1 MANSGTNLGKA
12 YVQIMPS
19 ARGISGSISKLLGG
33 EAKSAGTSAGLGF
46 GGKLVGAASKIL
58 VAAGLGKAL
67 ASSIRAGGALEQS
80 IGGIQTLFKGS
91 ADIVKGYAKNAYR
104 DAQISANEYMEQATS
119 FSASLLQ
126 SLGGDTKKAAK
137 TADIAIK
144 DMADNSAKMGTNI
157 SSIQDAYQGFAKQN
171 YTMLD
176 NLKLGY
182 GGTKTEMERLL
193 ADAQKIT
200 GVKYDI
206 NNLNDVFNAIHA
218 IQGELNISGVAA
230 DEAKTTLIGSFNAMK
245 ASAQDFLGNLALGM
259 DIKEPLSNLIT
270 TTGTFLF
277 GNLIPMIINI
287 GKALPGALVQAISEA
302 GPAMVKQGKNLMA
315 SLGIGLSD
323 SSPLNGLG
331 AKLMTNLQPV
341 INGIKT
347 GLGFLPELFQ
357 TVSQS
362 VMGVVDII
370 AGGLA
375 KLDFSGIGNLVSALI
390 PALTSG
396 FQTFS
401 SIVGPA
407 VQMVVDSF
415 VGLWNAIQ
423 PVLSILATALMPI
436 FNIVA
441 SFLGGVF
448 KGVLLGLA
456 GTFDM
461 LRGVIEFLTPAFS
474 VLMSAISFLEPVL
487 AKIAEWVGVA
497 IGMFANLGQTG
508 LNLSN
513 IIQNAWAN
521 IQTSMFVLGETV
533 RTVITS
539 IKGFFTNLKLSAALL
554 GGGLK
559 GVWDTIKLC
568 IINAGKSIQGSI
580 NSIKTFFNGLKS
592 TGDGLWKG
600 LKNAWNQIIGVISG
614 AVGKIS
620 GFINRITNIFNSL
633 RNINL
638 FSAGKAI
645 IDGFLR
651 GLKHAF
657 GAVKNFVGGIA
668 GWIKSHKGPISY
680 DRKLLIPAGNAII
693 GGLNKSMIN
702 SFKDVKANV
711 LSMAGEIYDGFNF
724 NVKPINLS
732 PDISSLDKNI
742 LDKKLDSN
750 LDFNAYSEYKANRD
764 SKLEIMLLDILSLL
778 KILSE
783 KDDDVYIDGEKVSVM
798 LGRKI
803 DEYKKKKDL
812 YENRRMG
819 VVI

>member
-19 ARGISGSISKLLGG
+19 AKGISGSISKLLGG
-33 EAKSAGTSAGLGF
+33 EAKIAGASAGFGF
-46 GGKLVGAASKIL
+46 AGKLVSVASKVM
-58 VAAGLGKAL
+58 VAAGIGKLFA
-67 ASSIRAGGALEQS
+67 ASIRAGGALEQS
-80 IGGIQTLFKGS
+80 IGGIETLFKGS

-126 SLGGDTKKAAK
+126 SLGGDTKKAAE
-137 TADIAIK
+137 TADMAIK
-144 DMADNSAKMGTNI
+144 DMADNSAKMGTSI

-193 ADAQKIT
+193 ADAEKIT

-206 NNLNDVFNAIHA
+206 NNLNDVYQAIHV
-218 IQGELNISGVAA
+218 IQKELNIYGVAA
-230 DEAKTTLIGSFNAMK
+230 DEAKKTLVGSFNAMK

-302 GPAMVKQGKNLMA
+302 GPAMIEQGKNLMA
-315 SLGIGLSD
+315 NLGIGLSD

-362 VMGVVDII
+362 VIGVVDII
-370 AGGLA
+370 AEGLA
-375 KLDFSGIGNLVSALI
+375 KLDFSGIGNLVSAII

-407 VQMVVDSF
+407 IQMVVDSF

-448 KGVLLGLA
+448 KGVLLGVA
-456 GTFDM
+456 GTFDI
-461 LRGVIEFLTPAFS
+461 LKGVIEFLTPVFSALIS
-474 VLMSAISFLEPVL
+474 VLNFISPILS
-487 AKIAEWVGVA
+487 KIAEWVGVA
-497 IGMFANLGQTG
+497 IGLFANLGQ
-508 LNLSN
+508 
-513 IIQNAWAN
+513 
-521 IQTSMFVLGETV
+521 
-533 RTVITS
+533 
-539 IKGFFTNLKLSAALL
+539 
-554 GGGLK
+554 
-559 GVWDTIKLC
+559 
-568 IINAGKSIQGSI
+568 AG
-580 NSIKTFFNGLKS
+580 NGLKTMMKSAWENISNAIS
-592 TGDGLWKG
+592 TAKNIIHGSITAISRVFNN
-600 LKNAWNQIIGVISG
+600 LKAAGNSLKAVLQTAWRLITSSISG
-614 AVGKIS
+614 AVGKIT
-620 GFINRITNIFNSL
+620 GYIGNIKNVFNSL
-633 RNINL
+633 KKINL
-638 FSAGKAI
+638 FDAGKSI
-645 IDGFLR
+645 MNGFLK
-651 GLKHAF
+651 GLKSVWKAIT
-657 GAVKNFVGGIA
+657 GFVGGIA

-711 LSMAGEIYDGFNF
+711 LSMAGEIYDGFDF

-732 PDISSLDKNI
+732 PDISGLDKNI
-742 LDKKLDSN
+742 LNKKLDSN
-750 LDFNAYSEYKANRD
+750 LDFNAYNEYKANRD
-764 SKLEIMLLDILSLL
+764 SKLESMLLEILSLL
-778 KILSE
+778 KILTD

-803 DEYKKKKDL
+803 DEYKKKKDF

>member
-19 ARGISGSISKLLGG
+19 AKGISGSISKLLGG
-33 EAKSAGTSAGLGF
+33 EAKSAGASAGFGF
-46 GGKLVGAASKIL
+46 AGKLVSVASKVM
-58 VAAGLGKAL
+58 VAAGIGKLFA
-67 ASSIRAGGALEQS
+67 ASIRAGGALEQS
-80 IGGIQTLFKGS
+80 IGGIETLFKGS

-126 SLGGDTKKAAK
+126 SLGGDTKKAAE
-137 TADIAIK
+137 TADMAIK
-144 DMADNSAKMGTNI
+144 DMADNSAKMGTSI

-193 ADAQKIT
+193 ADAEKIT

-206 NNLNDVFNAIHA
+206 NNLNDVYQAIHV
-218 IQGELNISGVAA
+218 IQKELNIYGVAA
-230 DEAKTTLIGSFNAMK
+230 DEAKKTLVGSFNAMK

-302 GPAMVKQGKNLMA
+302 GPAMIEHGKNLMA
-315 SLGIGLSD
+315 NLGIGLSD

-362 VMGVVDII
+362 VIGVVDII
-370 AGGLA
+370 AEGLA
-375 KLDFSGIGNLVSALI
+375 KLDFSEIGNLVSAII

-407 VQMVVDSF
+407 IQMVVDSF

-423 PVLSILATALMPI
+423 PVLTILATALMPI

-448 KGVLLGLA
+448 KGVLLGVA
-456 GTFDM
+456 GTFDI
-461 LRGVIEFLTPAFS
+461 LKGVIEFLTPVFDALVS
-474 VLMSAISFLEPVL
+474 VLNFISPVL
-487 AKIAEWVGVA
+487 QKIAEWVGVA
-497 IGMFANLGQTG
+497 IGLFANLGQAGSG
-508 LNLSN
+508 LKTMMKSAWENISNAISTAKN
-513 IIQNAWAN
+513 IIHGSITAVSNVFNTLKAGGNSLKTVLQTAWR
-521 IQTSMFVLGETV
+521 L
-533 RTVITS
+533 ITS
-539 IKGFFTNLKLSAALL
+539 S
-554 GGGLK
+554 
-559 GVWDTIKLC
+559 
-568 IINAGKSIQGSI
+568 
-580 NSIKTFFNGLKS
+580 
-592 TGDGLWKG
+592 
-600 LKNAWNQIIGVISG
+600 ISG
-614 AVGKIS
+614 AVGKIT
-620 GFINRITNIFNSL
+620 GYIGNIKNLFNSL
-633 RNINL
+633 KNINL
-638 FSAGKAI
+638 FNAGKSI
-645 IDGFLR
+645 INGFLR
-651 GLKHAF
+651 GLKSAWK
-657 GAVKNFVGGIA
+657 AVTGFIGGIA
-668 GWIKSHKGPISY
+668 GWIKDHKGPISY

-711 LSMAGEIYDGFNF
+711 LSMAGEIYDGFDF

-732 PDISSLDKNI
+732 PDISGLDKNI

-764 SKLEIMLLDILSLL
+764 SKLESMLLDILSLL
-778 KILSE
+778 KILTD

>member
-33 EAKSAGTSAGLGF
+33 EAKSAGASAGLGF
-46 GGKLVGAASKIL
+46 GGKLVSVASKVM
-58 VAAGLGKAL
+58 VAAGIGKL
-67 ASSIRAGGALEQS
+67 FASSIRAGGALEQS
-80 IGGIQTLFKGS
+80 IGGIETLFKGS
-91 ADIVKGYAKNAYR
+91 ADIVKNYAKEAYKTSGV
-104 DAQISANEYMEQATS
+104 SANQYMQQATM

-137 TADIAIK
+137 SA
-144 DMADNSAKMGTNI
+144 DMAIRDMSDNANKMGTNI
-157 SSIQDAYQGFAKQN
+157 QSIQDAYQGFSKAN

-182 GGTKTEMERLL
+182 GGTKSEMERLL

-200 GVKYDI
+200 GIKYDI
-206 NNLNDVFNAIHA
+206 NNLDDVFNAIHV
-218 IQGELNISGVAA
+218 IQGELGITGTTAK
-230 DEAKTTLIGSFNAMK
+230 EASETLTGSFAAMK

-270 TTGTFLF
+270 TAGTFLF

-287 GKALPGALVQAISEA
+287 GKAIPGALVQAISEI
-302 GPAMVKQGKNLMA
+302 GPMMVKQGRSLME
-315 SLGIGLSD
+315 SLGVGLSD

-331 AKLMTNLQPV
+331 KKMITNLQPV

-347 GLGFLPELFQ
+347 SLGFLPDLFQ
-357 TVSQS
+357 TVSES

-423 PVLSILATALMPI
+423 PVLTILATALMPI

-448 KGVLLGLA
+448 KGVLLGVA
-456 GTFDM
+456 GTFDI
-461 LRGVIEFLTPAFS
+461 LKVVIEFLTPVFNALVS
-474 VLMSAISFLEPVL
+474 VLSFISPVL
-487 AKIAEWVGVA
+487 SKIAEWVGVA
-497 IGMFANLGQTG
+497 IGLFANLGQAGSG
-508 LNLSN
+508 LKTMMKSAWENISNAISTAKN
-513 IIQNAWAN
+513 IINGSITVVSKVFNNLKSAGNSLKSVLQTAWR
-521 IQTSMFVLGETV
+521 L
-533 RTVITS
+533 ITS
-539 IKGFFTNLKLSAALL
+539 S
-554 GGGLK
+554 
-559 GVWDTIKLC
+559 
-568 IINAGKSIQGSI
+568 
-580 NSIKTFFNGLKS
+580 
-592 TGDGLWKG
+592 
-600 LKNAWNQIIGVISG
+600 ISG
-614 AVGKIS
+614 AVGKIT
-620 GFINRITNIFNSL
+620 GYIGNIKNLFNSL
-633 RNINL
+633 KKINL
-638 FSAGKAI
+638 FDAGKAI
-645 IDGFLR
+645 INGFLR
-651 GLKHAF
+651 GLKSAWK
-657 GAVKNFVGGIA
+657 AVTGFIGGIA

-680 DRKLLIPAGNAII
+680 DRKLLIPAGKAII
-693 GGLNKSMIN
+693 GGLNKSMID
-702 SFKDVKANV
+702 SFKDVKSNV
-711 LSMAGEIYDGFNF
+711 LSMASEIYDGFDI

-732 PDISSLDKNI
+732 PDISGLDKNI
-742 LDKKLDSN
+742 LDNKLN
-750 LDFNAYSEYKANRD
+750 AKLDFNDYSEYKANRD
-764 SKLEIMLLDILSLL
+764 SKLESMLLDILSLL

-819 VVI
+819 VVV

>member
-19 ARGISGSISKLLGG
+19 AKGISGSISKLLGG
-33 EAKSAGTSAGLGF
+33 EAKSAGASAGFGF
-46 GGKLVGAASKIL
+46 AGKLVSVASKVM
-58 VAAGLGKAL
+58 VAAGIGKLFA
-67 ASSIRAGGALEQS
+67 ASIRAGGALEQS
-80 IGGIQTLFKGS
+80 IGGIETLFKGS

-126 SLGGDTKKAAK
+126 SLGGDTKKAAE
-137 TADIAIK
+137 TADMAIK
-144 DMADNSAKMGTNI
+144 DMADNSAKMGTSI

-193 ADAQKIT
+193 ADAEKIT

-206 NNLNDVFNAIHA
+206 NNLNDVYQAIHV
-218 IQGELNISGVAA
+218 IQKELNIYGVAA
-230 DEAKTTLIGSFNAMK
+230 DEAKKTLVGSFNAMK

-302 GPAMVKQGKNLMA
+302 GPAMIEHGKNLMA
-315 SLGIGLSD
+315 NLGIGLSD

-362 VMGVVDII
+362 VIGVVDII
-370 AGGLA
+370 AEGLA
-375 KLDFSGIGNLVSALI
+375 KLDFSGIGNLVSAII

-407 VQMVVDSF
+407 IQMIVDSF

-448 KGVLLGLA
+448 KGVLLGVA
-456 GTFDM
+456 GTFDI
-461 LRGVIEFLTPAFS
+461 LKGVIEFLTPVFSALIS
-474 VLMSAISFLEPVL
+474 VLNFISPILS
-487 AKIAEWVGVA
+487 KIAEWVGVA
-497 IGMFANLGQTG
+497 IGLFANLGQ
-508 LNLSN
+508 
-513 IIQNAWAN
+513 
-521 IQTSMFVLGETV
+521 
-533 RTVITS
+533 
-539 IKGFFTNLKLSAALL
+539 
-554 GGGLK
+554 
-559 GVWDTIKLC
+559 
-568 IINAGKSIQGSI
+568 AG
-580 NSIKTFFNGLKS
+580 NGLKTMMKSAWENISNAIS
-592 TGDGLWKG
+592 TAKNIIHGSITATYRVFNN
-600 LKNAWNQIIGVISG
+600 LKAAGNSLKAVLQTAWRLITSSISG
-614 AVGKIS
+614 AVGKIT
-620 GFINRITNIFNSL
+620 GYIGNIKNVFNSL
-633 RNINL
+633 KKINL
-638 FSAGKAI
+638 FDAGKSI
-645 IDGFLR
+645 MNGFLK
-651 GLKHAF
+651 GLKSVWKAIT
-657 GAVKNFVGGIA
+657 GFVGGIA

-711 LSMAGEIYDGFNF
+711 LSMAGEIYDGFDF

-732 PDISSLDKNI
+732 PDISGLDKNI

-764 SKLEIMLLDILSLL
+764 SKLESMLLDILSLL

>member
-33 EAKSAGTSAGLGF
+33 EVKSAGASAGFGF
-46 GGKLVGAASKIL
+46 AGKLVSVASKVM
-58 VAAGLGKAL
+58 VAAGIGKLFAE
-67 ASSIRAGGALEQS
+67 SIRAGGALEQS
-80 IGGIQTLFKGS
+80 IGGIETLFKGS
-91 ADIVKGYAKNAYR
+91 ADIVKNYAKEAYKTSGV
-104 DAQISANEYMEQATS
+104 SANQYMQQATM

-137 TADIAIK
+137 SA
-144 DMADNSAKMGTNI
+144 DMAIRDMSDNANKMGTNI
-157 SSIQDAYQGFAKQN
+157 QSIQDAYQGFSKAN

-182 GGTKTEMERLL
+182 GGTKSEMERLL

-200 GVKYDI
+200 GIKYDI
-206 NNLNDVFNAIHA
+206 NNLDDVFNAIHV
-218 IQGELNISGVAA
+218 IQGELEITGTTAK
-230 DEAKTTLIGSFNAMK
+230 EASETLTGSFAAMK

-270 TTGTFLF
+270 TAGTFLF

-287 GKALPGALVQAISEA
+287 GKALPGALVQAISE
-302 GPAMVKQGKNLMA
+302 GVPAMIEQGKKLMA

-331 AKLMTNLQPV
+331 EKMITNLQPV

-347 GLGFLPELFQ
+347 SLGFLPELFQ
-357 TVSQS
+357 TVSES

-423 PVLSILATALMPI
+423 PVLTILATALMPI

-448 KGVLLGLA
+448 KGVLLGVA
-456 GTFDM
+456 GTFDI
-461 LRGVIEFLTPAFS
+461 LKVVIEFLTPVFNALVS
-474 VLMSAISFLEPVL
+474 VLSFISPVL
-487 AKIAEWVGVA
+487 SKIAEWVGVA
-497 IGMFANLGQTG
+497 IGLFANLGQAGSG
-508 LNLSN
+508 LKTMMKSAWENISNAISTAKN
-513 IIQNAWAN
+513 IINGSITVVSKVFNNLKSAGNSLKSVLQTAWR
-521 IQTSMFVLGETV
+521 L
-533 RTVITS
+533 ITS
-539 IKGFFTNLKLSAALL
+539 S
-554 GGGLK
+554 
-559 GVWDTIKLC
+559 
-568 IINAGKSIQGSI
+568 
-580 NSIKTFFNGLKS
+580 
-592 TGDGLWKG
+592 
-600 LKNAWNQIIGVISG
+600 ISG
-614 AVGKIS
+614 AVGKIT
-620 GFINRITNIFNSL
+620 GYIGNIKNLFNSL
-633 RNINL
+633 KKINL
-638 FSAGKAI
+638 FDAGKAI
-645 IDGFLR
+645 INGFLR
-651 GLKHAF
+651 GLKSAWK
-657 GAVKNFVGGIA
+657 AVTGFIGGIA

-693 GGLNKSMIN
+693 GGLNKSMIE
-702 SFKDVKANV
+702 SFKDVKSNV
-711 LSMAGEIYDGFNF
+711 LSMAGEIYDGFDIK
-724 NVKPINLS
+724 VKPINLS
-732 PDISSLDKNI
+732 PDISDLNKNI
-742 LDKKLDSN
+742 LDNNLNSK
-750 LDFNAYSEYKANRD
+750 LDFNAYSEYKTNRD
-764 SKLEIMLLDILSLL
+764 SKLESMLLEILSLL
-778 KILSE
+778 KILTD